1 MVDKQEVQRQ
11 TAGLLQKDT
20 EGQNRERE
28 RQNHTGRYP
37 LRDWRPL
44 NITGQ
49 TEDFTLLLVGEIAR
63 QLQTQVCCLTEI
75 RAAEKQ

>member
-49 TEDFTLLLVGEIAR
+49 TEDFTLLLVGDNKKLSESYIDSSSTA
-63 QLQTQVCCLTEI
+63 V
-75 RAAEKQ
+75 A